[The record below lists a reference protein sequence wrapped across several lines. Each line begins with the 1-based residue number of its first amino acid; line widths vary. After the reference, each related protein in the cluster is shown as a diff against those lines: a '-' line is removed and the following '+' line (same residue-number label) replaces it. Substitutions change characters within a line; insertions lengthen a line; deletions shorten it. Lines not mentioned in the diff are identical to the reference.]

1 MRLVVTT
8 PMSVVLDEDRVSYV
22 RAEDETGA
30 FGILRDHA
38 DFLTVLSV
46 SVIAFRKRGEQ
57 ERYVAV
63 RGGVLTVRNG
73 ELVEVATRQA
83 VGEDSLRQLGRAVL
97 DQFRDEG
104 GVEGKSREAATR
116 LHLAA
121 IRQIQRYLDSGR
133 QPIPQGS
140 PSITDAPI
148 SADRMPVGEE
158 VN

>member
-97 DQFRDEG
+97 DQFRDEA
-104 GVEGKSREAATR
+104 GVEGRSRGAATR

-121 IRQIQRYLDSGR
+121 IRQIQRYLDTGR
-133 QPIPQGS
+133 QPIAQGP
-140 PSITDAPI
+140 PSITGVQI
-148 SADRMPVGEE
+148 SADSMPVGEE
-158 VN
+158 IN

>member
-1 MRLVVTT
+1 MRLIVTT
-8 PMSVVLDEDRVSYV
+8 PMSVVLDEDQVSYV

-30 FGILRDHA
+30 FGILSGHA
-38 DFLTVLSV
+38 DFLTVLSI

-73 ELVEVATRQA
+73 ERVEVATRQA
-83 VGEDSLRQLGRAVL
+83 VGEDTLRQLGRAVL
-97 DQFRDEG
+97 DQFRDEAR
-104 GVEGKSREAATR
+104 VEGKSREAATR

-121 IRQIQRYLDSGR
+121 IRQIQRYLDTGR

-140 PSITDAPI
+140 PSRPGATMLGDGLPG
-148 SADRMPVGEE
+148 GEE
-158 VN
+158 VK